1 VVADAVQ
8 SAITEP
14 HRKNMIPAG
23 QPRAEVSVATPQRMA
38 IIMELGNKRQRVF
51 GMGDTFLDSLDASHV
66 HPIDPRKVDHPKP
79 DQERLE
85 AEKRDVGGDAARM
98 IEAGQV
104 GWRLDADSHP
114 YITRPEEP
122 LAQARQRK
130 PPRSWAS
137 RKMAWLSIPCTVT
150 WWRVSGESRRGPRG

>member
-1 VVADAVQ
+1 MVADAVQ

-38 IIMELGNKRQRVF
+38 IIMELGNKRQRGF

-85 AEKRDVGGDAARM
+85 AEKRDVGGDAAQM

-122 LAQARQRK
+122 LESCPLCTGRRHLANQQAPTRLLQLAR
-130 PPRSWAS
+130 RRCS
-137 RKMAWLSIPCTVT
+137 RSIP
-150 WWRVSGESRRGPRG
+150 